1 MNCPHFN
8 CSERLVMN
16 GGQFV
21 SNGQIITHGRC
32 QTHGLIKF
40 ILKDEL
46 DPDTEMT
53 MGEFIDKKIEAR
65 EI

>member
-1 MNCPHFN
+1 
-8 CSERLVMN
+8 MN